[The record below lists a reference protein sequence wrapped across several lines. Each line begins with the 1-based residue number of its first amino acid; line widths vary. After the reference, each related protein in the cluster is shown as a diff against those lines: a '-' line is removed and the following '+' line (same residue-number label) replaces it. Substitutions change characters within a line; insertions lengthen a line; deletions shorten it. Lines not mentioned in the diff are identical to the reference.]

1 MGNVSDLHN
10 KAMECVDHAVM
21 ERRRGNEKR
30 ATEFFEQAL
39 KFELNAIDALD
50 DQNGLSW
57 SILHRSAGWLAL
69 DCDQPRLAKE
79 LANKAL
85 VGHPHPKIA
94 EELRDLLKE
103 TINREIADAM
113 QNSGDLCRNVTE
125 RGRFVLG
132 DLANSS
138 KSPGSRDSAFDELWR
153 FDPAREKGSSVFN
166 WGEQPEDMR
175 TESQTRVF
183 DVLRVIDE
191 QPEDMWTESPE
202 RFSPTSEDS
211 EPSQLLILAERSIA
225 SSVYRKLDLLLPLQ
239 RQAPHWHDG
248 GSVSKFGLKVAV

>member
-69 DCDQPRLAKE
+69 DCNQPHLAKE

-85 VGHPHPKIA
+85 VGNPHPKIA

-113 QNSGDLCRNVTE
+113 QDSGDLCRNVTE

-138 KSPGSRDSAFDELWR
+138 KSPGSAESHILNVNDYIIKSPLREPLRDSAFDELWR
-153 FDPAREKGSSVFN
+153 FDPAREATLVVFKR
-166 WGEQPEDMR
+166 GEQPEDMR
-175 TESQTRVF
+175 TESP
-183 DVLRVIDE
+183 D
-191 QPEDMWTESPE
+191 
-202 RFSPTSEDS
+202 
-211 EPSQLLILAERSIA
+211 
-225 SSVYRKLDLLLPLQ
+225 SSVPQELDLLLPLQ
-239 RQAPHWHDG
+239 HQPSHWHDG
-248 GSVSKFGLKVAV
+248 GSVSKFGLKVAISM